1 MKSST
6 AVQVFLASIFG
17 YFLIHATV
25 SLGAADSKPGGEAE
39 WKRTVDSAKKEGTVV
54 VAGSPDPVMRN
65 EIIPKFTARF
75 GIPVQ
80 YTAGGASQIVARLGT
95 ERNAKLYSTDIFM
108 AGINTVANI
117 LYPNKMLDPL
127 KPALILPEVVDSSK
141 WKKGR
146 LWFPDPE
153 ERYVLRP
160 FNSIASL
167 FHVNLDHVKPAE
179 LRSSKDLLNP
189 KWRGKI
195 SAEDPILGG
204 GGANKAARL
213 YVQLGEE
220 FVSKFYKEQK
230 WCCRERAD
238 GGLARAGYLSNL
250 PRLSRRRPQ
259 GVAAGGF
266 QFLRSFR
273 VNGHAGHAHERAVA
287 AHAAK
292 PSASSQRGAG
302 LRQLDRFQRGAGDLF
317 TRERICDTTYGRGC
331 VIFKIRD
338 RSAPRGEVF
347 RRRRLAM
354 GGERQSRG
362 QKACGKYSQGALKR

>member
-6 AVQVFLASIFG
+6 AVQVFLASIFS

-54 VAGSPDPVMRN
+54 VTGSPDPVMRN

-167 FHVNLDHVKPAE
+167 FHVNRDHVKPAE

-220 FVSKFYKEQK
+220 FVRKFYKEQK
-230 WCCRERAD
+230 LVLSRERRQMAD
-238 GGLARAGYLSNL
+238 WLARGTYPICLDCRDDDLKVLQQEGFNFLEVFELTDMPGTLTSAPWLLTLLNQAPHLNAARVFANWIVSKEALEIYSRASGYATLRTDADES
-250 PRLSRRRPQ
+250 
-259 GVAAGGF
+259 
-266 QFLRSFR
+266 FLRSETVPRPEVKYFDDADWQWAVSGRAEARKR
-273 VNGHAGHAHERAVA
+273 VENIL
-287 AHAAK
+287 K
-292 PSASSQRGAG
+292 
-302 LRQLDRFQRGAGDLF
+302 
-317 TRERICDTTYGRGC
+317 
-331 VIFKIRD
+331 
-338 RSAPRGEVF
+338 AP
-347 RRRRLAM
+347 
-354 GGERQSRG
+354 
-362 QKACGKYSQGALKR
+362 

>member
-1 MKSST
+1 MKIT
-6 AVQVFLASIFG
+6 AAFHCFFATIFG
-17 YFLIHATV
+17 TLLLHATL
-25 SLGAADSKPGGEAE
+25 SLGAADSKSGGEAE
-39 WKRTVDSAKKEGTVV
+39 WRRTVDSAKKEGAVV

-108 AGINTVANI
+108 TGINTVANI

-127 KPALILPEVVDSSK
+127 KPALILPEVVESSK

-146 LWFPDPE
+146 LWFQDPE
-153 ERYVLRP
+153 ERYVLRA
-160 FNSIASL
+160 FSSIASL
-167 FHVNLDHVKPAE
+167 FHINRDHVKPAE

-220 FVSKFYKEQK
+220 FVRKFYKEQK
-230 WCCRERAD
+230 LVLSRERRQMAD
-238 GGLARAGYLSNL
+238 WLARGTYPICLDCRDDDLKVLQQEGFNFLEVFELTDMPGTLTSAPWLLTLLNQAPHPNAARVFANWIVSKEALEIYSRASGYATLRTDADES
-250 PRLSRRRPQ
+250 
-259 GVAAGGF
+259 
-266 QFLRSFR
+266 FLRSETIPRPEVKYFDDAGWPWAVSGRAEARKR
-273 VNGHAGHAHERAVA
+273 VENIL
-287 AHAAK
+287 K
-292 PSASSQRGAG
+292 
-302 LRQLDRFQRGAGDLF
+302 
-317 TRERICDTTYGRGC
+317 
-331 VIFKIRD
+331 
-338 RSAPRGEVF
+338 AP
-347 RRRRLAM
+347 
-354 GGERQSRG
+354 
-362 QKACGKYSQGALKR
+362 